1 MLAIFKK
8 EFKSYFT
15 SPMAYI
21 MIGLFVLISSI
32 MFFYVNLSSRMADFS
47 YNLNFMSIILILIIP
62 ILTMK
67 VLADERKSGT
77 EVMLITSPTGLTS
90 IVVGKYLAAFAVFL
104 IMTAITSIYP
114 IIISALGEPSVSEI
128 VGGYVGFILLGA
140 AFIAFG
146 IFASSLTES
155 QIISAIVSIVGLV
168 IMWLLQGIAPSLG
181 GISADILTWFS
192 LFSRTEDFYAGI
204 LSLGPVVYYVSF
216 SAVFVFLAI
225 RVIEKR
231 RWSKG

>member
-8 EFKSYFT
+8 EFRSYFT
-15 SPMAYI
+15 SPTAYV
-21 MIGLFVLISSI
+21 MIGLFMLISSMI
-32 MFFYVNLSSRMADFS
+32 FYINLVSQTAEYNF
-47 YNLNFMSIILILIIP
+47 NLNYMALILVLIVP

-77 EVMLITSPTGLTS
+77 EVLLITSPTSLTN

-104 IMTAITSIYP
+104 VMTAITLIYP
-114 IIISALGEPSVSEI
+114 IILAAFGKPSAPEI
-128 VGGYVGFILLGA
+128 IGGYVGFILLGA

-146 IFASSLTES
+146 VFASSLTES
-155 QIISAIVSIVGLV
+155 QIISAIVSVVGLL

-181 GISADILTWFS
+181 GIWSKILNWFS
-192 LFSRTEDFYAGI
+192 LYSRTEDFFAGI
-204 LSLGPVVYYVSF
+204 LSLGPIVYYLSF
-216 SAVFVFLAI
+216 SAVFIFLAI

>member
-1 MLAIFKK
+1 MYSIFKK
-8 EFKSYFT
+8 EFKSYFN
-15 SPMAYI
+15 SPTAYV
-21 MIGLFVLISSI
+21 MIGLFIFISS
-32 MFFYVNLSSRMADFS
+32 MLFYMNLASPTAEYNF
-47 YNLNFMSIILILIIP
+47 NLNYMALILILIVP

-77 EVMLITSPTGLTS
+77 EVLLITSPASLTS

-104 IMTAITSIYP
+104 VMTAITFIYP
-114 IIISALGEPSVSEI
+114 IILAVLGEPAISEI
-128 VGGYVGFILLGA
+128 IGGYIGFILLGA

-146 IFASSLTES
+146 VFASSLTES
-155 QIISAIVSIVGLV
+155 QIIAAIVSVVGLLL
-168 IMWLLQGIAPSLG
+168 MWLLQGIAPGLG
-181 GISADILTWFS
+181 GIWAKILNWFS
-192 LFSRTEDFYAGI
+192 LYSRTEDFFAGI
-204 LSLGPVVYYVSF
+204 LSLGPIVYYLSF

>member
-1 MLAIFKK
+1 MYSIFKK
-8 EFKSYFT
+8 EFKSYFN
-15 SPMAYI
+15 SPTAYV
-21 MIGLFVLISSI
+21 MIGLFIFISSMLFYMNLASATAEYNFNLNYMALILVLI
-32 MFFYVNLSSRMADFS
+32 V
-47 YNLNFMSIILILIIP
+47 P

-77 EVMLITSPTGLTS
+77 EVLLITSPASLTS

-104 IMTAITSIYP
+104 VMTGITFIYP
-114 IIISALGEPSVSEI
+114 IILAVLGEPAVSEI
-128 VGGYVGFILLGA
+128 IGGYVGFILLGA

-146 IFASSLTES
+146 VFASSLTES
-155 QIISAIVSIVGLV
+155 QIIAAIVSVVGLLL
-168 IMWLLQGIAPSLG
+168 MWLLQGIAPGLG
-181 GISADILTWFS
+181 GIWAKILNWFS
-192 LFSRTEDFYAGI
+192 LYSRTEDFFAGI
-204 LSLGPVVYYVSF
+204 LSLGPIVYYLSF